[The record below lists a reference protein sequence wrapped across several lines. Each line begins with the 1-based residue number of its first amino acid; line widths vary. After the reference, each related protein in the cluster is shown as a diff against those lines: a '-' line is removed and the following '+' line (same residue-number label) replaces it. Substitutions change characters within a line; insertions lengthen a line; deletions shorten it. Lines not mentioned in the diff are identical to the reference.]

1 MQQSLSKLI
10 SRYQR
15 MNVIVLFIF
24 VAAMLFEFY
33 ALHETTQKYEQG
45 QLLSQ
50 VVDNYKMHYINL
62 SHEYSDILTLKDAE
76 SHDQYQYELNAIENT
91 RKQLAKIMLSSRY
104 RHYPEIHDYVQS
116 LNQLIDGAV
125 IHFRDHSKFD
135 LVEIREQLSYIETHY
150 TKPINE
156 KATAMVAAIAD
167 ISDNTDYTFTNFLLL
182 VGVQTVLTLSII
194 FMFNRSAN
202 NNILKPISNISNTI
216 RDIQNKKYISTDY
229 QPSSYM
235 VTELALLQND
245 LSTIAMGYMEMQVK
259 EQGMR
264 MLQERLE
271 MVPVAAH
278 NIIGPISS
286 IKSISEE
293 LQYNFFTDPDSKGQL
308 QDIDNICDG
317 LVRWLRNLLF
327 LFKQTSLNQQTTRLD
342 QTLITAINFSNHLI
356 KKKKIKLTVADIPH
370 AALANIDKEL
380 VEQSIACIVT
390 NAADAVKRVDGSIDI
405 TYTDDGDSHIITV
418 IDNGIGLSKNFFDGD
433 TKTTKRAG
441 HGIGVA
447 FARNVAMLHKP
458 ALSIN
463 FANNDNGVPGANVK
477 FIIPKQV

>member
-15 MNVIVLFIF
+15 MNVIVLFVF

-33 ALHETTQKYEQG
+33 ALHETTQKFEQG
-45 QLLSQ
+45 QLLTQ
-50 VVDNYKMHYINL
+50 VIDNYKMHYINM
-62 SHEYSDILTLKDAE
+62 SHEYSDILTLKDSE
-76 SHDQYQYELNAIENT
+76 SVEQYQSELKAADST
-91 RKQLAKIMLSSRY
+91 RKQLEKLLLTSRFRQYQEVHDHANALNSLIEGATFRFKDHQIHANQDIRQHLS
-104 RHYPEIHDYVQS
+104 
-116 LNQLIDGAV
+116 
-125 IHFRDHSKFD
+125 F
-135 LVEIREQLSYIETHY
+135 VEKTY
-150 TKPINE
+150 TKRINE
-156 KATAMVAAIAD
+156 TATAMVSAIAD

-182 VGVQTVLTLSII
+182 VGFQTVLTLSII

-216 RDIQNKKYISTDY
+216 RDIQNKKYISTNY

-235 VTELALLQND
+235 VTELAMLQND
-245 LSTIAMGYMEMQVK
+245 LSTIAMGHMELQAK

-278 NIIGPISS
+278 NIISPISS
-286 IKSISEE
+286 IKSISED
-293 LQYNFFTDPDSKGQL
+293 LQYNYFVDAESKGQL

-342 QTLITAINFSNHLI
+342 ETLSTAINFSSHLI
-356 KKKKIKLTVADIPH
+356 KKKKIKLTVADIPES
-370 AALANIDKEL
+370 ALANIDKEL
-380 VEQSIACIVT
+380 VEQSISCIVT
-390 NAADAVKRVDGSIDI
+390 NAADAVKRNEGSIDI
-405 TYTDDGDSHIITV
+405 TYTDGGENHIITV
-418 IDNGIGLSKNFFDGD
+418 VDNGIGLSKNFFDGD
-433 TKTTKRAG
+433 TTTTKRAG

-458 ALSIN
+458 SFSIN
-463 FANNDNGVPGANVK
+463 FANNDGGIPGANVK